1 MSQPKT
7 EAVTPPETI
16 VRLLNAAG
24 DDLVLVGGQALA
36 FWLAEY
42 DLVLHRNDLPAIT
55 SDVDFLT
62 QSPADKAAVRRL
74 AVVIKGQTLFPNHR
88 ALTALVGQ
96 AFLELSADEYL
107 NVDVIF
113 KVIGL
118 KAEDVRKRATKVAFG
133 QGRSPF
139 LVMHPLDVLY
149 SRLSNLYKLPD
160 KQNDKGRMQLAL
172 AIDVGRAFLRGETA
186 RTSAASNA
194 AGRAQPLAVTSLP
207 QHYQCASI
215 TQ

>member
-1 MSQPKT
+1 VSQPKT

-118 KAEDVRKRATKVAFG
+118 KAEDVRKRAIKVAFG

-160 KQNDKGRMQLAL
+160 KQNDKGRMPMPSNLP
-172 AIDVGRAFLRGETA
+172 TA
-186 RTSAASNA
+186 
-194 AGRAQPLAVTSLP
+194 
-207 QHYQCASI
+207 
-215 TQ
+215 

>member
-1 MSQPKT
+1 M
-7 EAVTPPETI
+7 
-16 VRLLNAAG
+16 
-24 DDLVLVGGQALA
+24 
-36 FWLAEY
+36 
-42 DLVLHRNDLPAIT
+42 VLHRNDLPAIT

-118 KAEDVRKRATKVAFG
+118 KAEDVRKRAIKVAFG